1 MANDKMTSA
10 VLAEQMAILRN
21 AYLER
26 LPAELDTLNLLA
38 VCVHDKKIDHARLDE
53 LYHRLHKL
61 AGSGGT
67 FGLAALSAN
76 ARNLERQAKIWL
88 ENSLDVLDPD
98 TSHAFVNDIA
108 ALAATLEDID
118 TKILNPLSLSLS
130 AVLPLSKTIRVW
142 LVEDDIQLGQEL
154 ALQLESFSYL
164 VRLFPRIDDAE
175 NAAQSEQ
182 PDILLMDV
190 MFEHEGENS
199 TQVLNQRPNL
209 RKLDCPLLFISSM
222 DDFQSRVRA
231 SQLGAQGYILK
242 PLDIPRLVSRMAY
255 LMEQRHAPQQRVLI
269 VDDDEALAAHYR
281 LVLMGAGMEAEVLH
295 QPEAIIEKISAFRP
309 ELVLMDMHMPVYSGP
324 DLAGVIRQH
333 DNYVSL
339 PLVYLSAETD
349 LDKQIKAMNRGAD
362 DFLTKP
368 ISDAQLVAAV
378 RVRIERARQLEA
390 QISKDSLT
398 GLLKHSSIKEAVE
411 QEVIRARRNGKPATV
426 AMLDIDHFKKV
437 NDTYGHAMGD
447 VVISSIAMMLRQRM
461 RQSDIIGRYGGEE
474 FVVMLPECD
483 IEHAQLLLD
492 DVRVRFAAVHFIHKD
507 KDFGCTISAGLACI
521 NNFPASSGA
530 ELLVEADAAL
540 YVAKFSGRNQ
550 VRAAP
555 VNMEREVS
563 KP

>member
-1 MANDKMTSA
+1 MANDNLTA
-10 VLAEQMAILRN
+10 TLAEQMAILRN
-21 AYLER
+21 GYLER
-26 LPAELDTLNLLA
+26 LPEELDALNALA
-38 VCVHDKKIDHARLDE
+38 GAIQANKHDRDSLDD

-67 FGLAALSAN
+67 FGLAELSSR
-76 ARNLERQAKIWL
+76 ARSLEHQVKLWIN
-88 ENSLDVLDPD
+88 NSLEVLDKNALQ
-98 TSHAFVNDIA
+98 AFVADVA
-108 ALAATLEDID
+108 ALATTIADSD
-118 TKILNPLSLSLS
+118 TELLNPLSLSIE
-130 AVLPLSKTIRVW
+130 AMLPSNKTIIVW
-142 LVEDDIQLGQEL
+142 LVEDDPQLGREL
-154 ALQLESFSYL
+154 SLQLESFSYL

-175 NAAQSEQ
+175 KAAQVEQ

-190 MFEHEGENS
+190 MFEQEGQNS
-199 TQVLNQRPNL
+199 TEVLKQRPNL

-231 SQLGAQGYILK
+231 SQLGAMGYVLK
-242 PLDIPRLVSRMAY
+242 PLDIPRLVSRMSY
-255 LMEQRHAPQQRVLI
+255 LLEQRRAPPQRVLI

-281 LVLMGAGMEAEVLH
+281 LVLMAAGMQVDVLQ
-295 QPEAIIEKISAFRP
+295 QPEAIIEKISAFHP
-309 ELVLMDMHMPVYSGP
+309 ELILMDMHMPVYSGP

-333 DNYVSL
+333 DNYASL

-349 LDKQIKAMNRGAD
+349 LDKQIGAMNRGAD

-368 ISDAQLVAAV
+368 ISDTQLVAAV
-378 RVRIERARQLEA
+378 RVRIQRSRQLEA

-398 GLLKHSSIKEAVE
+398 GLLKHASIKDAVE
-411 QEVIRARRNGKPATV
+411 QEVIRARRFKKPATV

-447 VVISSIAMMLRQRM
+447 VVISSIAMLLRQRL

-483 IEHAQLLLD
+483 IEQAKFLLD
-492 DVRVRFAAVHFIHKD
+492 DIRVRFASVHFSNKG
-507 KDFGCTISAGLACI
+507 KDFSCTISTGLACT
-521 NNFPASSGA
+521 NNFPTISGA
-530 ELLVEADAAL
+530 ELLIEADAAL

-550 VRAAP
+550 VCAAP
-555 VNMEREVS
+555 VDIVREAK